1 MTRRERMAA
10 RISGSDRT
18 SVVGVALA
26 LVPFAAAAARA
37 VRNGWFPI
45 GDSALLYIRAADT
58 FTTHHPWLGS
68 WTSAS
73 QSVGRDMNNP
83 GAMYD
88 WLLSP
93 FARLLP
99 PGPGAAIGVATINA
113 LCVIGIAVAAR
124 HVGGRSL
131 ERVMVLATALLAWSM
146 GSELLIDIWQAHAL
160 LLPFVLLLVLLI
172 GVAARRDRCLPWA
185 VAVASLLVQTHI
197 SYAYV
202 LVLLALAV
210 ALLRWMA
217 VPPADQEGARHPFIA
232 ATVVAGVLW
241 LPSILEQLFGE
252 GEGNLTRLVKSAG
265 GGDLTLGVGNALGA
279 VAAVF
284 VRPWWWLR
292 RGFSTT
298 VPSTP
303 VAVEDGVRRITLVGL
318 PSPVVA
324 AASIALL
331 VVALM
336 VAAVWCRRA
345 GRHVAAAGAALAAV
359 LPVAAV
365 VCLAVLTVG
374 PVGLAAHHV
383 RWIWASAVVVHGVT
397 AWCAWHVVGGIV
409 VRRVP
414 ERAGALAWIGVV
426 GLVALASLPVVAH
439 PEGPTVDRG
448 VNPVLAEVFDA
459 LGPLEGVG
467 PVRYDTDTLRMF
479 EPYSSAVM
487 MEMQARGIEFRVS
500 NEGMVRQLGNGRR
513 ATGDEAVTVFQ
524 LEGIDAIRY
533 AGEACVLASAGLISS
548 AERAAAEEMAE
559 LLESMII
566 EGVIVLDGAAALSV
580 ADREVLEG
588 AALGDEAAVDALVY
602 RGVLGRAVAV
612 HAIELVDASGVV
624 LADAAALVDRW
635 VGGHFALL
643 ATPAPADCPVATAAP

>member
-1 MTRRERMAA
+1 MTRRGRLAVRLDAGDRASVAA
-10 RISGSDRT
+10 
-18 SVVGVALA
+18 VAVA
-26 LVPFAAAAARA
+26 LVPFLVAAARA

-58 FTTHHPWLGS
+58 FTVHHPWLGS

-113 LCVIGIAVAAR
+113 LCVVGIAFAAR
-124 HVGGRSL
+124 HVGGRGF
-131 ERVMVLATALLAWSM
+131 ERVMVLVTALLAWSM

-172 GVAARRDRCLPWA
+172 GVAGRRDRCLPWA
-185 VAVASLLVQTHI
+185 AAVASLLVQTHI

-202 LVLLALAV
+202 LVLLALSVVVLRRTTPSPAV
-210 ALLRWMA
+210 EPHGR
-217 VPPADQEGARHPFIA
+217 RSF
-232 ATVVAGVLW
+232 VVAAAVSVVLW
-241 LPSILEQLFGE
+241 LPSIGEQLFGA

-265 GGDLTLGVGNALGA
+265 GGDLTLGLRNALGA

-292 RGFSTT
+292 PGFSTT

-303 VAVEDGVRRITLVGL
+303 VATDDGIRSITLGGL

-324 AASIALL
+324 GVMIVVL
-331 VVALM
+331 VVAL
-336 VAAVWCRRA
+336 VALARWCRQH
-345 GRHVAAAGAALAAV
+345 GLHAAATGAAIAAV
-359 LPVAAV
+359 LPAAAV
-365 VCLAVLTVG
+365 LCLAALTVG
-374 PVGLAAHHV
+374 PAGLAAHHV
-383 RWIWASAVVVHGVT
+383 RWIWPAAAFVHGVT
-397 AWCAWHVVGGIV
+397 VWCCWHV
-409 VRRVP
+409 VRRVLP
-414 ERAGALAWIGVV
+414 SIVPGRVAEPAWLVAVGVV
-426 GLVALASLPVVAH
+426 ASASLPVVAH
-439 PEGPTVDRG
+439 PEGPTADRR

-459 LGPLEGVG
+459 LAPLDDVD
-467 PVRYDTDTLRMF
+467 PVLYDTDTLRVF

-500 NEGMVRQLGNGRR
+500 NEGMVRQLGNRRR
-513 ATGDEAVTVFQ
+513 ATGAEEVTVFQ
-524 LEGIDAIRY
+524 LEGIDALRY
-533 AGEACVLASAGLISS
+533 AGDACVLVSTDAVTP
-548 AERAAAEEMAE
+548 AERAEAEETGA
-559 LLESMII
+559 LLESLIA
-566 EGVIVLDGAAALSV
+566 EGVTVLDGAEALSED
-580 ADREVLEG
+580 DRTVLED
-588 AALGDEAAVDALVY
+588 AASGDDAAVEALVY
-602 RGVLGRAVAV
+602 RGVLGRAVAANAV
-612 HAIELVDASGVV
+612 ALDAARDVA

-635 VGGHFALL
+635 VAGHFALL
-643 ATPAPADCPVATAAP
+643 ATPAPPACPTR